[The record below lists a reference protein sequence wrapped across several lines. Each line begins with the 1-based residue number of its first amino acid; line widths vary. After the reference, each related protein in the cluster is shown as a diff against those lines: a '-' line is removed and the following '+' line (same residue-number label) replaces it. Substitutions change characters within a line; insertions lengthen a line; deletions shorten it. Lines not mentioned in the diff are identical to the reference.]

1 MQTGAR
7 ARRAPSE
14 AYGKA
19 PEPHAKSRGVA
30 LGSEYAY
37 LEDPKRKIGKKARL
51 ALNREQGAAMIG
63 RNGNMQVRQCLQPG
77 SWASWRLGVKCT
89 TLKMHSTGTVDGGIF
104 MLVRLC
110 SPALVFCR
118 RSCRA
123 RVPSIAWAL
132 ARPRLVAI
140 IVLQLN
146 GKLGYIRITN
156 YCLTCRRCCRLI
168 ADPPLKVGVHGQH
181 PVVYFPWS
189 NLKPAQYLLE
199 NAHIVATR
207 DVLACRVVVGLTA
220 HRLSTGRDE
229 YR

>member
-1 MQTGAR
+1 
-7 ARRAPSE
+7 
-14 AYGKA
+14 
-19 PEPHAKSRGVA
+19 
-30 LGSEYAY
+30 
-37 LEDPKRKIGKKARL
+37 
-51 ALNREQGAAMIG
+51 MIG
-63 RNGNMQVRQCLQPG
+63 PNGNMQGRQCLQPG

-132 ARPRLVAI
+132 ARPRLVAMI
-140 IVLQLN
+140 FLQFN
-146 GKLGYIRITN
+146 GKLGYILITN

-189 NLKPAQYLLE
+189 NLKPARYLLG
-199 NAHIVATR
+199 NAHKVATR
-207 DVLACRVVVGLTA
+207 DVLARRVVLGLTA
-220 HRLSTGRDE
+220 HGLSPG
-229 YR
+229 

>member
-7 ARRAPSE
+7 GRRGASE

-19 PEPHAKSRGVA
+19 PEPHEKSRGVV

-37 LEDPKRKIGKKARL
+37 LGDPKRKIGKKARL

-63 RNGNMQVRQCLQPG
+63 RNGNMQVRQRLQPA
-77 SWASWRLGVKCT
+77 SWATWRLGVKCT
-89 TLKMHSTGTVDGGIF
+89 TLYMHSTGTVDGGIF